1 MREVSFPQSIVTD
14 PRTTASKKQ
23 RSQFKDQRF
32 VDFLWRSIE
41 QVDSLQQKADGA
53 IQELATGRQKDLH
66 QTMIAI
72 EKAEISF
79 KLLMKV
85 RNKIISAYEEIMR
98 MSI

>member
-1 MREVSFPQSIVTD
+1 MKEISFPQSIVTD
-14 PRTTASKKQ
+14 PRTTADKKH
-23 RSQFKDQRF
+23 RPEFKDQRF
-32 VDFLWRSIE
+32 ADFLWRSIE
-41 QVDSLQQKADGA
+41 KVDSLQQKADGA

>member
-1 MREVSFPQSIVTD
+1 MKEVSFLKSIVLD
-14 PRTTASKKQ
+14 PRTTAGKKQ
-23 RSQFKDQRF
+23 RPEFKDQRF
-32 VDFLWRSIE
+32 ADFLWRSIE

-53 IQELATGRQKDLH
+53 IRELATGRQKDLH